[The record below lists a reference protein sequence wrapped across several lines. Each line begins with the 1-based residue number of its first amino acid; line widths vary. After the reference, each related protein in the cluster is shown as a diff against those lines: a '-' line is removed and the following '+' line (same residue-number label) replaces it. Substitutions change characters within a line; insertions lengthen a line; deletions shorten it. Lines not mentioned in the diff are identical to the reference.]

1 MLVTAVDY
9 IHLMPMHRGSPTIL
23 LSLVLTKVR
32 SSKVS
37 NNFFERFIPWR

>member
-9 IHLMPMHRGSPTIL
+9 VYLTPTLRPTIL